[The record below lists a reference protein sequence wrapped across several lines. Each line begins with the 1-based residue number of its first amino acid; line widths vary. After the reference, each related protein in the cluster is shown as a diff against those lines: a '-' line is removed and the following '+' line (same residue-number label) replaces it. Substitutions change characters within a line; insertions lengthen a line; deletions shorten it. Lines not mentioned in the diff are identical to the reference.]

1 MSSMKSN
8 AYSKAFLRNLK
19 LSFDFLRLDN
29 FFFDFFETLGLAK
42 RIGLDLI
49 SSQSPVL
56 VTGSILK
63 SCNGAPRREQAN
75 S

>member
-8 AYSKAFLRNLK
+8 ASSKAFLRNLK

-29 FFFDFFETLGLAK
+29 FFFDFIETLGLAK

-49 SSQSPVL
+49 SSQLPVL
-56 VTGSILK
+56 VTGNILK
-63 SCNGAPRREQAN
+63 SCNGAPHREQTN